1 MRVQS
6 SLQSV
11 CAQIAGHDAP
21 SQPALVSILP
31 FPWCRH
37 VLLSLDRLDLILGV
51 LGLGIGLGLGTA
63 TTGRTGEGGGE
74 EMTGAGL
81 GLGGGSSSTGK
92 MGLGTWT
99 DGLGTCKMFV
109 SQALSGQDVT
119 SQTSVLGST
128 FTVSAAGT

>member
-1 MRVQS
+1 M
-6 SLQSV
+6 
-11 CAQIAGHDAP
+11 GHDAP

-31 FPWCRH
+31 LPWCRH
-37 VLLSLDRLDLILGV
+37 VLLSLDRLDLILGA

-74 EMTGAGL
+74 EMIGAGL
-81 GLGGGSSSTGK
+81 GLGGGSSTGK

-99 DGLGTCKMFV
+99 DGLGTCKLFV